1 MKLSVAC
8 LASSLP
14 AAVLRAAP
22 WVEKGA
28 AAAAAPFRAAVVELD
43 DDDVPTT
50 VSVPAFL
57 SVHGAAPQRA

>member
-28 AAAAAPFRAAVVELD
+28 AAAATPTRAAVFDLD
-43 DDDVPTT
+43 DDDIPTT

-57 SVHGAAPQRA
+57 SVHAVAPQRA